1 MHTSVRGWR
10 HSEGSSGAI
19 GQAWGAFAEPTPR
32 LLWPPALTLED
43 EGALGHTGHT
53 SKTGPALGAPHTCV
67 WIRFRPRNH
76 RIWPRRSSRS
86 AWSISSTS
94 SFNSSSGISSFCVSR
109 PASFR
114 NLSLLVGMVAMTCK
128 GCTGQGS
135 GLRIFLPVPESLFLP
150 SHM

>member
-1 MHTSVRGWR
+1 MFT
-10 HSEGSSGAI
+10 EL
-19 GQAWGAFAEPTPR
+19 TPR
-32 LLWPPALTLED
+32 LLHGHPSLTSEC
-43 EGALGHTGHT
+43 EGALEHTGHT
-53 SKTGPALGAPHTCV
+53 PKTGPALGAPHTCV

-114 NLSLLVGMVAMTCK
+114 NLSLLVGMVAITCK
-128 GCTGQGS
+128 RCAQVKVRTEDS
-135 GLRIFLPVPESLFLP
+135 PPSPRVPLPLLLLVSLVEWKAP
-150 SHM
+150 SVSLCPF